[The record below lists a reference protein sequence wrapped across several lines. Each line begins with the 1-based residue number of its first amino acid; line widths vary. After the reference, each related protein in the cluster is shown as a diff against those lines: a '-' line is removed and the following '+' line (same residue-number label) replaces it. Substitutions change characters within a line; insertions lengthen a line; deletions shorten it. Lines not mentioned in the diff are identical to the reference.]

1 MASPPPSPLSQI
13 PMENQKQELM
23 PDEEEEVLSLQR
35 HCSSSDDGGGNNNN
49 KTSAN
54 TALLVDIF
62 STNGNENGNGTRIS
76 SLISSSSN
84 NSLNEDSE
92 TPKVGVSSPCTVS
105 PHKHSGDD
113 DKDKDESEEKAHHLN
128 SVYFDQHHGMLLL
141 NLINI
146 SLLFFSVHSTTFHLI
161 LLQILLL
168 KLSSSPLNLRK

>member
-1 MASPPPSPLSQI
+1 
-13 PMENQKQELM
+13 MENQKQELVL
-23 PDEEEEVLSLQR
+23 DEEEEVLSLQR
-35 HCSSSDDGGGNNNN
+35 HCSSSDGGGGNNNN

-62 STNGNENGNGTRIS
+62 STNGNENGTRIS

-113 DKDKDESEEKAHHLN
+113 DKDKDESEERAHHLN

-146 SLLFFSVHSTTFHLI
+146 SLLF
-161 LLQILLL
+161 
-168 KLSSSPLNLRK
+168 SSSLSIPPPST